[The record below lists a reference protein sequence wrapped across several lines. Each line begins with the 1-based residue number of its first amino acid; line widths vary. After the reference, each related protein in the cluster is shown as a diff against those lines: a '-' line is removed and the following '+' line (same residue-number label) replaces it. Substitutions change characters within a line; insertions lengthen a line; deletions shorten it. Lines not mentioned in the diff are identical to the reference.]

1 MFLIYSYFMGTC
13 IYLWILSSELIR
25 FISLPTNLC
34 YNIIIVGKCMHD
46 NDNDNVMH
54 GLFIY
59 YIKVDNISYQQ

>member
-1 MFLIYSYFMGTC
+1 MIFSIYCSFTDTC
-13 IYLWILSSELIR
+13 IHLWILSSELIR

-46 NDNDNVMH
+46 NDNVMD